1 MKIFIPTNDCLT
13 IAPDI
18 NKAASLRCLTIING
32 SIEEDILKS
41 VSLNSDENIPYRII
55 ADSCLNNSETRGLI
69 NNPLYQ
75 KYVITTGFSREV
87 ENELQKINCKVLTST
102 ETNIT
107 NAIISFIKNLKN
119 LESDYCC
126 SP

>member
-41 VSLNSDENIPYRII
+41 VSFDSNENIPYRII
-55 ADSCLNNSETRGLI
+55 SDSCLNSSETPGFT
-69 NNPLYQ
+69 NNPLNQ
-75 KYVITTGFSREV
+75 HYVITTRLSKEV
-87 ENELQKINCKVLTST
+87 EKELQKINCKILTSA

-107 NAIISFIKNLKN
+107 NAIISFIKNLRN

>member
-18 NKAASLRCLTIING
+18 DKAASLRCLTIING
-32 SIEEDILKS
+32 FIEEDVLKS
-41 VSLNSDENIPYRII
+41 VSFDSNETIPYRII
-55 ADSCLNNSETRGLI
+55 ADSCLNNTETAGPI

-75 KYVITTGFSREV
+75 QYIITTGFSKEV
-87 ENELQKINCKVLTST
+87 EKELQKINCKVLTSA

>member
-32 SIEEDILKS
+32 SIEEDILKPILCD
-41 VSLNSDENIPYRII
+41 LNENIPYRII
-55 ADSCLNNSETRGLI
+55 ADSCLNSSEIIGPI

-75 KYVITTGFSREV
+75 QYVITTGFSKEV
-87 ENELQKINCKVLTST
+87 EKELQKINCKVLTSS